1 MICKIAFVLGLIA
14 GNTLAQQDS
23 TAFTHQDPYYDAGF
37 RDGAGSWEIS
47 NPAGTADEEVIVDVY
62 GASKLSADTVG
73 ITVDSCLAFLS
84 CDMFHRSNLSVGNKF
99 FCNSPT
105 LV

>member
-37 RDGAGSWEIS
+37 RDGAGSWEVS
-47 NPAGTADEEVIVDVY
+47 NPAGTADEEVIVTNVY
-62 GASKLSADTVG
+62 PYPTGKLRAWYF
-73 ITVDSCLAFLS
+73 FL
-84 CDMFHRSNLSVGNKF
+84 K
-99 FCNSPT
+99 
-105 LV
+105 

>member
-37 RDGAGSWEIS
+37 RDASGSWEAS
-47 NPAGTADEEVIVDVY
+47 NPAATAEEEIIVTNVY
-62 GASKLSADTVG
+62 PYPTGKLRAWYFS
-73 ITVDSCLAFLS
+73 L
-84 CDMFHRSNLSVGNKF
+84 N
-99 FCNSPT
+99 
-105 LV
+105 